1 MKQIT
6 IAGVGAL
13 GSHVVQFI
21 RNFNANIK
29 VIDLDRIE
37 QKNTKSQFHAK
48 NSTGKSKSQSLAQ
61 LMQFLFNLKM
71 EAVPHKLTNDNINQ
85 LLKGS
90 DLIIDCFDNY
100 ESRNII
106 QQYSKQNKIACLHGC
121 LAANGEFG
129 RVVWT
134 EKMVIDKEAEAGAAT
149 CHNGDFLPFIAT
161 VSALLARSAQ
171 DFLEKNIKVG
181 YEVTPGNIWQTK

>member
-13 GSHVVQFI
+13 GSHVLQFI
-21 RNFNANIK
+21 RNFDANIK
-29 VIDLDRIE
+29 IIDLDKVE
-37 QKNTKSQFHAK
+37 QKNIKSQFHAR
-48 NSTGKSKSQSLAQ
+48 NSTGKSKTQAATQ
-61 LMQFLFNLKM
+61 LMQFLFNLKTDSI
-71 EAVPHKLTNDNINQ
+71 PHKLTNDNFSQ
-85 LLKGS
+85 VLKGS

-106 QQYSKQNKIACLHGC
+106 QQYAKKNNIACLHGC

-134 EKMVIDKEAEAGAAT
+134 EKMVIDKEANAGAAT
-149 CHNGDFLPFIAT
+149 CHDGDFLPFIAT
-161 VSALLARSAQ
+161 VSALIARAAQ
-171 DFLEKNIKVG
+171 EYLDKNIKVG

>member
-21 RNFNANIK
+21 RNFEANVK
-29 VIDLDRIE
+29 VLDLDRVE
-37 QKNTKSQFHAK
+37 QKNTKSQFHAR
-48 NSTGKSKSQSLAQ
+48 NSTGKSKAQSLSQ
-61 LMQFLFNLKM
+61 LMQFLFNQKI
-71 EAVPHKLTNDNINQ
+71 EAVPHKLTNDNVNQ
-85 LLKGS
+85 LLKSS

-106 QQYSKQNKIACLHGC
+106 QQFAKKNNIACLHGC

-134 EKMVIDKEAEAGAAT
+134 EKMVIDKEASAGAAT
-149 CHNGDFLPFIAT
+149 CHDGDFLPFIAT
-161 VSALLARSAQ
+161 VSALIARAA
-171 DFLEKNIKVG
+171 KNYLDNNVKAG
-181 YEVTPGNIWQTK
+181 YEVTPGNIWEIK